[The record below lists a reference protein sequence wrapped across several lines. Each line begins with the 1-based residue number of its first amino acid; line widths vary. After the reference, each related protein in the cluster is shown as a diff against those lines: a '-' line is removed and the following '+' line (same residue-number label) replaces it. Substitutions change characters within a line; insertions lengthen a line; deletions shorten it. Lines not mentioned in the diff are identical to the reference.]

1 MLLTAGTDENKIK
14 KIFIATGWAWEAGAR
29 KRTLERMTYFRL
41 SEDKSEDHLNK
52 A

>member
-1 MLLTAGTDENKIK
+1 MLLTAATDEDNVK

-41 SEDKSEDHLNK
+41 SEYESKDHLNK